1 MKFAALLTAIAIA
14 AALPALVNAQEHAFS
29 VKDDIAMV
37 RFSDP
42 SELATEPGSNIVHPS
57 PDGKHYAIVTT
68 KGLLAS
74 DQVESDIVLFDK
86 AGVEAALSEAAPS
99 SRPRT
104 IARIISYPHEAR
116 PDAYSPV
123 IEDLRWGCAGE
134 CIYFRGEDAD
144 GIWRLYRATR
154 DGYRVSP
161 LTSAHLSIGRY
172 DLGRNRIVYR
182 AAAAVS
188 HPSTQQHDSPRH
200 DAEVITGHSLQQIL
214 FPSVVVGGTVR
225 SYTLGV
231 LTESKGKWID
241 RRVPDFSTTEGTYI
255 DFLYPFVLSSAGDK
269 VITMTP
275 AKSIPISWQQYEP
288 APGFENLRFGRDN
301 ADRLS
306 TGNALP
312 LLEYSIVDLKT
323 GESQPLLHAP
333 NARALGYTGKNRA
346 TWSLDGRHVFLTN
359 TLMDLGR
366 STDTQSSR
374 YPCAVASVELSGL
387 AQSCL
392 FFLTPDRLR
401 KGEAALEIRAEGHNQ
416 LSVLIEESASKRRV
430 DTYVLGHDGWTLR
443 SSVPFDG
450 YPDQFLGSEKSKVR
464 LNLTLSVRQ
473 GLNLPPALWASDDA
487 TSIERVIWNPNPQL
501 GHVTF
506 GQASVYR
513 WKDRIGNKWIGGL
526 IKPVGYIP
534 GRRYPAVIQMYSF
547 HQDQFITDGTDP
559 TAFAAR
565 ELASAG
571 FVVLQIQRKLTTLT
585 DADTEASLRGYQ
597 SAIRE
602 LNDQGLIDPR
612 RVGVVGFSRTCWY
625 AWNALVKDP
634 TLFAAATI
642 ADGNTVSY
650 MEYMLF
656 GNGGYLVREQ
666 DEYLHGG
673 SPFGKGLQRWIDTSV
688 AFHLDQVKTPVRL
701 EAMAPLALL
710 GEWEAYTALYL
721 QDKPI
726 DLIYFPQGQH
736 IHQRPQERLESQQ
749 GNIDWMRFWLQDYED
764 PDPAKVGQYVRWRQ
778 WKTKAAVPSS

>member
-1 MKFAALLTAIAIA
+1 MKSAALLAAIAIA
-14 AALPALVNAQEHAFS
+14 AALPALLNAQEHAFT

-42 SELATEPGSNIVHPS
+42 SELATEPGSNIVHSS

-74 DQVESDIVLFDK
+74 DQVESDIILFDR
-86 AGVEAALSEAAPS
+86 AGIEASLSNAAPA

-116 PDAYSPV
+116 PDGYSPV
-123 IEDLRWGCAGE
+123 IEDLRWSCAGE

-144 GIWRLYRATR
+144 GVWRLYRATL
-154 DGYRVSP
+154 DGHRVSP
-161 LTSAHLSIGRY
+161 LTSAHLSIVRY
-172 DLGRNRIVYR
+172 DPGRNRIVYR
-182 AAAAVS
+182 AVAVS
-188 HPSTQQHDSPRH
+188 DPSTRQHDSPHH
-200 DAEVITGHSLQQIL
+200 DAEFITGHSLQQIL
-214 FPSVVVGGTVR
+214 FPSVIVGGTVR

-231 LTESKGKWID
+231 LTENKGKWID

-255 DFLYPFVLSSAGDK
+255 DFLYPFVLSPAGDK

-275 AKSIPISWQQYEP
+275 AKSIPTSWQQYEP

-301 ADRLS
+301 VDRLS

-323 GESQPLLHAP
+323 GVSRPLLHAP
-333 NARALGYTGKNRA
+333 NARALGYTGNNRA
-346 TWSLDGRHVFLTN
+346 LWSRDGQEVFLTN
-359 TLMDLGR
+359 TFMYPGR
-366 STDTQSSR
+366 PSDTQSAT
-374 YPCAVASVELSGL
+374 YPCAVASVAVSELT
-387 AQSCL
+387 QRCL
-392 FFLTPDRLR
+392 FFLAPDRLK
-401 KGEAALEIRAEGHNQ
+401 KGENVLEIRAEGDNRV
-416 LSVLIEESASKRRV
+416 SVLIEESASKRRV
-430 DTYVLGHDGWTLR
+430 DDYLLGHDGWELR
-443 SSVPFDG
+443 SSVPFNG
-450 YPDQFLGSEKSKVR
+450 YPDQFLDNRKNEVR
-464 LNLTLSVRQ
+464 SRLTLSVRQ
-473 GLNLPPALWASDDA
+473 GLNLPPALWASDHA
-487 TSIERVIWNPNPQL
+487 TGIERVIWNPNPQL
-501 GHVTF
+501 DHVTF

-513 WKDRIGNKWIGGL
+513 WKDRIGDNWIGGL
-526 IKPVGYIP
+526 VKPVGYIP

-565 ELASAG
+565 ELASVG
-571 FVVLQIQRKLTTLT
+571 FMVLQIQKKTTTLT
-585 DADTEASLRGYQ
+585 EADTEASLRGYR
-597 SAIRE
+597 SAIHALDDE
-602 LNDQGLIDPR
+602 GLIDPK

-673 SPFGKGLQRWIDTSV
+673 MPFGKGLQRWIDTSL

-710 GEWEAYTALYL
+710 TEWEAYTSLYL
-721 QDKPI
+721 QGKPV
-726 DLIYFPQGQH
+726 DFIYFPQGQH

-764 PDPAKVGQYVRWRQ
+764 PDPAKVSQYMRWRQ
-778 WKTKAAVPSS
+778 WKTKDAAPGP

>member
-1 MKFAALLTAIAIA
+1 MKFAVLPTAIAIA
-14 AALPALVNAQEHAFS
+14 AALPALLNAQEHAFS

-42 SELATEPGSNIVHPS
+42 SETEPGSSIAHPS

-68 KGLLAS
+68 KGLLAT
-74 DQVESDIVLFDK
+74 DQVESDIVLFDR
-86 AGVEAALSEAAPS
+86 AGVEATLSEAAPS
-99 SRPRT
+99 SRPRI
-104 IARIISYPHEAR
+104 IARIISYPHEVR

-123 IEDLRWGCAGE
+123 IEDLRWNCAGE
-134 CIYFRGEDAD
+134 CIYFRGEDPD
-144 GIWRLYRATR
+144 GVWRLYRATL

-161 LTSAHLSIGRY
+161 LTSARLSIDRF

-188 HPSTQQHDSPRH
+188 HPSTQQHDSPHH
-200 DAEVITGHSLQQIL
+200 DAEVITGRSLQEIL
-214 FPSVVVGGTVR
+214 FPSAVVGNTLR

-231 LTESKGKWID
+231 LTESEGRWID
-241 RRVPDFSTTEGTYI
+241 RRVPAFSITEGTYI
-255 DFLYPFVLSSAGDK
+255 DFLYPFVLSPRGDK
-269 VITMTP
+269 LITMTP

-288 APGFENLRFGRDN
+288 APGFEQLHFGSDN
-301 ADRLS
+301 ADKLS
-306 TGNALP
+306 TANVLQT
-312 LLEYSIVDLKT
+312 LEYSIVDLKT
-323 GESQPLLHAP
+323 GESQSLLHAP
-333 NARALGYTGKNRA
+333 NARALGYTENNRA
-346 TWSLDGRHVFLTN
+346 TWSQDGGHVFLTN
-359 TLMDLGR
+359 TFMDRER
-366 STDTQSSR
+366 SADTQSAT

-387 AQSCL
+387 TQSCL

-401 KGEAALEIRAEGHNQ
+401 KGENALEIRAEGDNQ
-416 LSVLIEESASKRRV
+416 LSVLMEESASKRRV
-430 DTYVLGHDGWTLR
+430 DTYVLGHDGWALR
-443 SSVPFDG
+443 SSVAFDG
-450 YPDQFLGSEKSKVR
+450 YPDQFLSNEKSKVR
-464 LNLTLSVRQ
+464 WNLTVSVRQ
-473 GLNLPPALWASDDA
+473 GLNLPPALWASDHA
-487 TSIERVIWNPNPQL
+487 TGIERVIWNPNPQL
-501 GHVTF
+501 GNVTF

-513 WKDRIGNKWIGGL
+513 WKDRAGEEWTGGL
-526 IKPVGYIP
+526 IKPIGYIP

-565 ELASAG
+565 ELASVG
-571 FVVLQIQRKLTTLT
+571 FVVLQIQKKPTTLT
-585 DADTEASLRGYQ
+585 EADTEASLRGYQ

-602 LNDQGLIDPR
+602 LDNQGLINPR

-634 TLFAAATI
+634 TLFTAATI
-642 ADGNTVSY
+642 ADGDTNSY

-656 GNGGYLVREQ
+656 GNRGYLMRVQE
-666 DEYLHGG
+666 EHLHGG
-673 SPFGKGLQRWIDTSV
+673 SPFGKDLPRWIDTSV

-710 GEWEAYTALYL
+710 DQWEAYTAIYL

-726 DLIYFPQGQH
+726 DFIYFPQGLH

-764 PDPAKVGQYVRWRQ
+764 PDPAKVSQYMRWRQ
-778 WKTKAAVPSS
+778 WKTKGAAPSP